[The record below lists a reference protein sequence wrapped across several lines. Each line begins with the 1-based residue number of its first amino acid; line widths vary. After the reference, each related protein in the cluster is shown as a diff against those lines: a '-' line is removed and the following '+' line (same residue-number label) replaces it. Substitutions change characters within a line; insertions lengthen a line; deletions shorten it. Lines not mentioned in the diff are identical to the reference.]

1 MKSDK
6 LIPVDQ
12 FCKHYEIEFS
22 FVSALE
28 EHGLIEIISMEQIRY
43 LDIKQLGSI
52 EKMIRLHHD
61 LDINPEGIDV
71 VFHLLNRIEK
81 LQTELTNLR
90 NQLYQH
96 PE

>member
-12 FCKHYEIEFS
+12 FCKLYEIEFS
-22 FVSALE
+22 FVTALE
-28 EHGLIEIISMEQIRY
+28 EHGLIEMISMEQVRY
-43 LDIKQLGSI
+43 LDIKHLRSI

-71 VFHLLNRIEK
+71 VFHLLDRIEK
-81 LQTELTNLR
+81 LETELTNLR